1 MSREDTIHAPV
12 TGRAKGT
19 SPGGGWPAAERF
31 VMEVV
36 TMSGRAA
43 AVEFRISGEVVEV
56 WHREQ
61 RNATFGRES
70 LRTWLAAPASPLVV
84 DDVAFSLDR
93 MVDRSGRVAVS
104 LPDVLAWTLAPEALA
119 GLQERL

>member
-1 MSREDTIHAPV
+1 M
-12 TGRAKGT
+12 
-19 SPGGGWPAAERF
+19 ERF

-43 AVEFRISGEVVEV
+43 AVEFRINGEMVEV
-56 WHREQ
+56 WHRDVCSG
-61 RNATFGRES
+61 AFSRES
-70 LRTWLAAPASPLVV
+70 LRSWLAAPGQPLVM
-84 DDVAFSLDR
+84 DDVAFSVDR

-119 GLQERL
+119 GLRHRV

>member
-1 MSREDTIHAPV
+1 MSKSDQM
-12 TGRAKGT
+12 
-19 SPGGGWPAAERF
+19 ERF

-43 AVEFRISGEVVEV
+43 AVEFRIDGDTVEV
-56 WHREQ
+56 WHRE
-61 RNATFGRES
+61 RCSGAFGREL
-70 LRTWLAAPASPLVV
+70 LRTWLATPEKPLVV

-104 LPDVLAWTLAPEALA
+104 LPDVVAWTMAPDALA
-119 GLQERL
+119 GLRQRV

>member
-1 MSREDTIHAPV
+1 MSRSDQLD
-12 TGRAKGT
+12 
-19 SPGGGWPAAERF
+19 RF

-43 AVEFRISGEVVEV
+43 AIEFRISDDVVEV
-56 WHREQ
+56 WHRNQ
-61 RNATFGRES
+61 RNGTFDRETLGR
-70 LRTWLAAPASPLVV
+70 WLAAPEKPLAAEDVV
-84 DDVAFSLDR
+84 FSLDR

-119 GLQERL
+119 GLRQRL

>member
-1 MSREDTIHAPV
+1 MTMGKSDQM
-12 TGRAKGT
+12 
-19 SPGGGWPAAERF
+19 ERF

-43 AVEFRISGEVVEV
+43 AVEFRINGELVEI

-61 RNATFGRES
+61 CSGAFGRES
-70 LRTWLAAPASPLVV
+70 LRRWLAEPGEPLVR

-104 LPDVLAWTLAPEALA
+104 LPDVMAWTLAPDALA
-119 GLQERL
+119 GLRQRV